1 MSFPTATRDL
11 RTRRITGIGL
21 AVVGISL
28 ALALVAYGVF
38 WMP

>member
-1 MSFPTATRDL
+1 MSFPTTARDL
-11 RTRRITGIGL
+11 RSRKITGIGL
-21 AVVGISL
+21 AVAGVSL